1 MEFLSEDNR
10 AGAGSSVLLSPEI
23 VAIRT
28 KLIEA
33 CDGKTFAETI
43 EFLKQLLD
51 KEEDE
56 QNRLGILAARVLV
69 LRQRVSHIQN
79 KEDAFDIS
87 QFEALTRSADSD
99 FDDNEKNTEDEADT
113 AEEESWVRVRITE
126 NSIVKG
132 VRFPKGVI
140 VDVHNEEAD
149 ALVGSG
155 KAEVIEI
162 NEEKNESDN
171 EIESNV
177 TSEEE
182 LQSENIDSQ
191 VNKETKDE
199 EDAAKSSI
207 NEDASVEKEEPE
219 EGDDTDNEDED
230 NTVAKEELNTKE
242 NE

>member
-10 AGAGSSVLLSPEI
+10 AGAGSSILLSPEI

-56 QNRLGILAARVLV
+56 QKRLGILAARVLV

-79 KEDAFDIS
+79 KEDAYDIS

-99 FDDNEKNTEDEADT
+99 FDDNEKNIGDDPDEAED
-113 AEEESWVRVRITE
+113 ESWVRVRITE

-162 NEEKNESDN
+162 NEEKNDSDN
-171 EIESNV
+171 KIESNV

-182 LQSENIDSQ
+182 LKRDNIASRG
-191 VNKETKDE
+191 NKETKDE
-199 EDAAKSSI
+199 DDAAKSI
-207 NEDASVEKEEPE
+207 NQDASIEKEEPE
-219 EGDDTDNEDED
+219 EGNDKDDEDEEK
-230 NTVAKEELNTKE
+230 TLAEEELSTKE
-242 NE
+242 DE

>member
-56 QNRLGILAARVLV
+56 QKRLGILAARVLV

-79 KEDAFDIS
+79 KEDAYDIS
-87 QFEALTRSADSD
+87 QFEALTLSDYSDSE
-99 FDDNEKNTEDEADT
+99 DNEKNTGDDAET
-113 AEEESWVRVRITE
+113 AEDESWVRVRITE

-140 VDVHNEEAD
+140 VDVHHEEAD
-149 ALVGSG
+149 ALIEAG
-155 KAEVIEI
+155 KAEVIE
-162 NEEKNESDN
+162 S
-171 EIESNV
+171 
-177 TSEEE
+177 SEEINDAE
-182 LQSENIDSQ
+182 TEAEAEVANTEAKVDAETDSQ
-191 VNKETKDE
+191 D
-199 EDAAKSSI
+199 KS
-207 NEDASVEKEEPE
+207 A
-219 EGDDTDNEDED
+219 
-230 NTVAKEELNTKE
+230 
-242 NE
+242 

>member
-56 QNRLGILAARVLV
+56 QKRLGILAARVLV

-79 KEDAFDIS
+79 KEDAYDIS
-87 QFEALTRSADSD
+87 QFEALTLSDYSDSE
-99 FDDNEKNTEDEADT
+99 DNEKNTGDDAET
-113 AEEESWVRVRITE
+113 AEDESWVRVRITE

-162 NEEKNESDN
+162 NEEKNDSDN
-171 EIESNV
+171 EIEANI
-177 TSEEE
+177 TSEED
-182 LQSENIDSQ
+182 LQRDNVDSQ
-191 VNKETKDE
+191 ENRESKDE
-199 EDAAKSSI
+199 EDAAKSI
-207 NEDASVEKEEPE
+207 DEDASAEKEEPK
-219 EGDDTDNEDED
+219 EGKDTDDEDED
-230 NTVAKEELNTKE
+230 NTLAKEELNTKE

>member
-1 MEFLSEDNR
+1 MEFLLDDNR

-56 QNRLGILAARVLV
+56 QKRLGILAARVLV

-87 QFEALTRSADSD
+87 QFEALTRSSDTD
-99 FDDNEKNTEDEADT
+99 FDDNEKNTVDDVDT
-113 AEEESWVRVRITE
+113 AEDESWVRVRITE

-162 NEEKNESDN
+162 NEEKNDSDN
-171 EIESNV
+171 EIEANI
-177 TSEEE
+177 TSEED
-182 LQSENIDSQ
+182 LQRDNVDSQ
-191 VNKETKDE
+191 GNKETTDE
-199 EDAAKSSI
+199 EDAAKSI
-207 NEDASVEKEEPE
+207 NEDASIETEEPE
-219 EGDDTDNEDED
+219 EGNDTDDEDED
-230 NTVAKEELNTKE
+230 NTLAKEELNTKE
-242 NE
+242 DE

>member
-56 QNRLGILAARVLV
+56 QKRLGILAARVLV

-79 KEDAFDIS
+79 KEDAYDIS

-99 FDDNEKNTEDEADT
+99 FDDNEKNTGDDADT
-113 AEEESWVRVRITE
+113 AEDESWVRVRITE

-162 NEEKNESDN
+162 NEEKNDSDN

-182 LQSENIDSQ
+182 LQRDNIDSQ
-191 VNKETKDE
+191 GNKETKDE
-199 EDAAKSSI
+199 EDAAKSI
-207 NEDASVEKEEPE
+207 NEDASIEKEEPE
-219 EGDDTDNEDED
+219 EGNDTDDEDED
-230 NTVAKEELNTKE
+230 NTLAKEELNTKE
-242 NE
+242 DE